1 VAEET
6 VLETAV
12 EDSTET
18 QPAGSAAEE
27 AEESSAPS
35 PFVFAGFLLGSWL
48 ALMIIFVVFAAVAMS
63 IVGGMMG

>member
-1 VAEET
+1 MAEET
-6 VLETAV
+6 VQETAL
-12 EDSTET
+12 EDTT
-18 QPAGSAAEE
+18 QTQIAGSVAEE

-48 ALMIIFVVFAAVAMS
+48 ALMVIFIVFAAVAMS